1 MVPRRA
7 RGTRRQSGVRRGQ
20 PAWEH
25 EWERGAEPRWLVMTR
40 CVPAPPAPPART
52 PMDPTVTALA
62 GALGG
67 AAALFVGSMA
77 CASSGSSA
85 GTTAAKPVVQKFTD
99 AASGTTIGL
108 LHPGMMCALA
118 HI

>member
-1 MVPRRA
+1 
-7 RGTRRQSGVRRGQ
+7 
-20 PAWEH
+20 
-25 EWERGAEPRWLVMTR
+25 MTR